1 MPYRKRLL
9 ILVFSLLPFLSI
21 EAEEVTSLNDEGA
34 GSLRQLVADA
44 VAGETITFSQAGTI
58 TLTSPI
64 TIDKDIVIDGS
75 GKNITISGDQAT
87 SIFKITSGNVEI
99 KSLTLRDG
107 LAQGGEGRRPGG
119 GIGSGAGG
127 GGAGMGGAIA
137 VAGGTVLIKE
147 V

>member
-44 VAGETITFSQAGTI
+44 VAGETITFSQTGTI

-64 TIDKDIVIDGS
+64 TIDKDIVIVS
-75 GKNITISGDQAT
+75 QIN
-87 SIFKITSGNVEI
+87 N
-99 KSLTLRDG
+99 
-107 LAQGGEGRRPGG
+107 
-119 GIGSGAGG
+119 
-127 GGAGMGGAIA
+127 
-137 VAGGTVLIKE
+137 
-147 V
+147 

>member
-1 MPYRKRLL
+1 MPYRSRLL

-64 TIDKDIVIDGS
+64 TIDKDIVIVGQI
-75 GKNITISGDQAT
+75 N
-87 SIFKITSGNVEI
+87 N
-99 KSLTLRDG
+99 
-107 LAQGGEGRRPGG
+107 
-119 GIGSGAGG
+119 
-127 GGAGMGGAIA
+127 
-137 VAGGTVLIKE
+137 
-147 V
+147 